1 MSQKTKP
8 RIIQIIISII
18 LLLLITFG
26 TQSYFPKISKHN
38 TENFNKFATWKHGG
52 QLYSII
58 YHYAEKRN
66 MIIKFEKISG
76 EISPELKFI
85 NDPQSNLIMII
96 LLESFV
102 PRSDTN
108 PKNFEPFLN
117 DLGFKSIIMESPAY
131 GGYSAKSEFEIFV
144 VTRLQPL
151 GDMSF
156 NFFDK
161 DAVCMPSLLSKY
173 NFDTIS
179 ITGTNRIFIMQI
191 MLSSLGLKNNFK

>member
-1 MSQKTKP
+1 MVLNLISQKFQNITR
-8 RIIQIIISII
+8 RILIS
-18 LLLLITFG
+18 LQHG
-26 TQSYFPKISKHN
+26 
-38 TENFNKFATWKHGG
+38 KHGG

-66 MIIKFEKISG
+66 MIMKFEKISG

-117 DLGFKSIIMESPAY
+117 DHGFKSIIMESPAY

-144 VTRLQPL
+144 VCQNCNL
-151 GDMSF
+151 
-156 NFFDK
+156 
-161 DAVCMPSLLSKY
+161 
-173 NFDTIS
+173 
-179 ITGTNRIFIMQI
+179 
-191 MLSSLGLKNNFK
+191 